1 MNNNYF
7 DLGSKKFLIIT
18 LVILACFFL
27 LIVKAFNDLSDAQAN
42 MENNQPQKQ
51 AAVDINNVMNTMPR
65 PNDSEEQNQEEQPAE
80 QQYEPQRNRGLNVDI
95 QSSVNATE
103 ELKPIDD
110 NEALPAQAVEPVQEN
125 NQSLSAE
132 QQLELQ
138 FLSARKNK
146 DEKQYVKALEEYKAI
161 AENSTDANVKARCY
175 EEMADVYGIV
185 KRYGTALSYA
195 QRAYNA
201 APTTS
206 REMLI
211 ARLYYKTGEIDK
223 ATKRVNNILQRDF
236 SNDR

>member
-1 MNNNYF
+1 MNNNYL

-18 LVILACFFL
+18 LVILVCFFL
-27 LIVKAFNDLSDAQAN
+27 LIIKAFNDLSDAQSN
-42 MENNQPQKQ
+42 IEKNRNQT
-51 AAVDINNVMNTMPR
+51 AVDINNVMNSMP
-65 PNDSEEQNQEEQPAE
+65 NQQDEENQNRQAPAEE
-80 QQYEPQRNRGLNVDI
+80 QQYEQQQTRGLNVNI
-95 QSSVNATE
+95 QSSVNDTD
-103 ELKPIDD
+103 ELKPIDEKELMS
-110 NEALPAQAVEPVQEN
+110 NPVMEPEQGEKQN
-125 NQSLSAE
+125 LSAE
-132 QQLELQ
+132 QELELK
-138 FLSARKNK
+138 FLSARNNK
-146 DEKQYVKALEEYKAI
+146 EGKQYVKALEEYKAI

-195 QRAYNA
+195 QRAYNV

>member
-80 QQYEPQRNRGLNVDI
+80 QQYEPQQNRGLNVDI

-185 KRYGTALSYA
+185 KRSKSIQCCTDYFKG
-195 QRAYNA
+195 NA
-201 APTTS
+201 N
-206 REMLI
+206 RQI
-211 ARLYYKTGEIDK
+211 
-223 ATKRVNNILQRDF
+223 VLQDRRD
-236 SNDR
+236 

>member
-65 PNDSEEQNQEEQPAE
+65 PNDSEEQN
-80 QQYEPQRNRGLNVDI
+80 RGLNVDI

-110 NEALPAQAVEPVQEN
+110 NDSLPEQAVEPVQES

>member
-80 QQYEPQRNRGLNVDI
+80 QQYEPQQNRGLNVDI

-110 NEALPAQAVEPVQEN
+110 NDSLPEQAVEPVQES

-175 EEMADVYGIV
+175 DSKTLRNRFVIRSKSIQCCTDYFKGNANRQIV
-185 KRYGTALSYA
+185 
-195 QRAYNA
+195 
-201 APTTS
+201 
-206 REMLI
+206 
-211 ARLYYKTGEIDK
+211 
-223 ATKRVNNILQRDF
+223 LQ
-236 SNDR
+236 DR

>member
-80 QQYEPQRNRGLNVDI
+80 QQYEPQQNRGLNVDI

-110 NEALPAQAVEPVQEN
+110 NDSLPEQAV
-125 NQSLSAE
+125 
-132 QQLELQ
+132 
-138 FLSARKNK
+138 
-146 DEKQYVKALEEYKAI
+146 
-161 AENSTDANVKARCY
+161 
-175 EEMADVYGIV
+175 
-185 KRYGTALSYA
+185 
-195 QRAYNA
+195 
-201 APTTS
+201 
-206 REMLI
+206 
-211 ARLYYKTGEIDK
+211 
-223 ATKRVNNILQRDF
+223 
-236 SNDR
+236 

>member
-80 QQYEPQRNRGLNVDI
+80 QQYEPQQNRGLNVDI

-110 NEALPAQAVEPVQEN
+110 NDSLPEQAVEPVQES

-132 QQLELQ
+132 QQLDLQ

-146 DEKQYVKALEEYKAI
+146 DV
-161 AENSTDANVKARCY
+161 
-175 EEMADVYGIV
+175 
-185 KRYGTALSYA
+185 
-195 QRAYNA
+195 
-201 APTTS
+201 
-206 REMLI
+206 
-211 ARLYYKTGEIDK
+211 
-223 ATKRVNNILQRDF
+223 
-236 SNDR
+236 

>member
-80 QQYEPQRNRGLNVDI
+80 QQYEPQQNRGLNVDI

-110 NEALPAQAVEPVQEN
+110 NDSLPEQAVEPVQES

-138 FLSARKNK
+138 LLSARKNK
-146 DEKQYVKALEEYKAI
+146 DEKQYEKALEE
-161 AENSTDANVKARCY
+161 
-175 EEMADVYGIV
+175 
-185 KRYGTALSYA
+185 
-195 QRAYNA
+195 
-201 APTTS
+201 
-206 REMLI
+206 
-211 ARLYYKTGEIDK
+211 
-223 ATKRVNNILQRDF
+223 
-236 SNDR
+236 

>member
-42 MENNQPQKQ
+42 MENNQPQNQ

-65 PNDSEEQNQEEQPAE
+65 PTDSEEQNQEEQPAE
-80 QQYEPQRNRGLNVDI
+80 QQYEPQQNRGLNVDI

-146 DEKQYVKALEEYKAI
+146 DEKTVCKSL
-161 AENSTDANVKARCY
+161 
-175 EEMADVYGIV
+175 G
-185 KRYGTALSYA
+185 
-195 QRAYNA
+195 
-201 APTTS
+201 
-206 REMLI
+206 
-211 ARLYYKTGEIDK
+211 
-223 ATKRVNNILQRDF
+223 RV
-236 SNDR
+236 

>member
-1 MNNNYF
+1 MNNYF

-27 LIVKAFNDLSDAQAN
+27 LIVNAFNDLSESQIGTDKNQSQAQT
-42 MENNQPQKQ
+42 
-51 AAVDINNVMNTMPR
+51 AVDINNVMNTMPR
-65 PNDSEEQNQEEQPAE
+65 PQEAENQNQQEQPVE
-80 QQYEPQRNRGLNVDI
+80 QQYKPQQNSSLNVDI
-95 QSSVNATE
+95 QSSVNAAE
-103 ELKPIDD
+103 ELNPIEET
-110 NEALPAQAVEPVQEN
+110 EALPEQAVEPIQGDKPE
-125 NQSLSAE
+125 LSEE
-132 QQLELQ
+132 QQLELK

-195 QRAYNA
+195 QRAYNVS
-201 APTTS
+201 PSTS